1 MRHRVSGRRERKIR
15 ERVPPE
21 VFLQAWFLPRSLAFQ
36 VHRLLPKEYREKMRH
51 YFDDYGC
58 LRCNSRSAYYGA
70 CGLCRACYKKVLY
83 QLASVLKRRN
93 TAKKDKEQY
102 TELALQRAA
111 LAKRLLKDLRTG

>member
-1 MRHRVSGRRERKIR
+1 MKHRGSARRGQKIQR
-15 ERVPPE
+15 RVPPE

-58 LRCNSRSAYYGA
+58 LRCNRRSASYGA

-93 TAKKDKEQY
+93 TAKKVKEQY
-102 TELALQRAA
+102 TELTLQRAA
-111 LAKRLLKDLRTG
+111 LAKRLLEDLI